1 MKHYMAAACLRV
13 GGGWVTS
20 LSRFSAGFWL
30 VAALMLPLAVHAG
43 PDDHSALATGAAMA
57 STSPPE
63 ADNRA
68 SAGAQDA
75 PPLTVLFRGN
85 RPRHAVVLLAGI
97 YNDHEYF
104 RPWQGSFTSED
115 VLLLGWVPAHHVQRL
130 DDTDR
135 LLARELMHLHEQ
147 GIRTVT
153 LLAHSIGGLIA
164 KGTVDRLT
172 REGLADRF
180 DVLELHAFGTPWGGF
195 PGADLAHTNPLG
207 HLVSYLARNP
217 AWLDLGTHSDYLAA
231 LARPMPPNGRLF
243 NYFSVYDEV
252 ALPGTDAAA
261 QRYQA
266 LLQHASVSVR
276 VSGDDHTAYVRHP
289 IDWLLRFAR
298 ERSMAE
304 QMAKRTTGRN
314 DISANASE

>member
-1 MKHYMAAACLRV
+1 MKHCMAAACLRV
-13 GGGWVTS
+13 GGGWLTS
-20 LSRFSAGFWL
+20 FSLFPAGFWL
-30 VAALMLPLAVHAG
+30 LMALMLPLAAHAG
-43 PDDHSALATGAAMA
+43 SEEHSAPATDAPMQ
-57 STSPPE
+57 SVSSPD
-63 ADNRA
+63 ADNRD
-68 SAGAQDA
+68 SAGAEDE

-104 RPWQGSFTSED
+104 RPWQESFDGED
-115 VLLLGWVPAHHVQRL
+115 VLLLGWLPAHHVQRL
-130 DDTDR
+130 EDTDR
-135 LLARELMHLHEQ
+135 LLARELMRLHEQ

-164 KGTVDRLT
+164 KGAVDRLH
-172 REGLADRF
+172 REGLAASF
-180 DVLELHAFGTPWGGF
+180 NTLELHAFGTPWGGF

-231 LARPMPPNGRLF
+231 LARPMPPNGQLF

-289 IDWLLRFAR
+289 INWLMRFAR
-298 ERSMAE
+298 ERSMDE
-304 QMAKRTTGRN
+304 QMAKRAIGRN
-314 DISANASE
+314 DISANASD